1 MMKRVCIYLFL
12 ALSAMAVCTFL
23 ESRDL
28 KGKIIVPFFTY
39 GATTCLQQSVDKIYQ
54 VTPQSVHLRT
64 YPGRGERGELAAG
77 NTHDRIREPKYGYGE

>member
-1 MMKRVCIYLFL
+1 MMKRVCLYLFL

-64 YPGRGERGELAAG
+64 YPGRGSVESWL
-77 NTHDRIREPKYGYGE
+77 REIHMIE